1 MAKMREN
8 ALPRVQRG
16 GHRPG
21 VVDHCQLRRV
31 HRPPAAVAG
40 EDVSEPT
47 SLGVEGEEH
56 AHVQD
61 LAPVDAKS
69 ASCLFVWE
77 KQTVLL
83 NCGEN
88 FGIEMEWP
96 RNSRNQVASGIFKT
110 GYYDR
115 VESSDFRAEAHVDPI
130 PSFVIFEGTIF
141 CPYL

>member
-69 ASCLFVWE
+69 AIIVCLRE
-77 KQTVLL
+77 KNKQ
-83 NCGEN
+83 
-88 FGIEMEWP
+88 F
-96 RNSRNQVASGIFKT
+96 F
-110 GYYDR
+110 
-115 VESSDFRAEAHVDPI
+115 
-130 PSFVIFEGTIF
+130 
-141 CPYL
+141 